1 MEVAA
6 TATAALGLRAAHVR
20 EHIFLVNFFVVSDDV
35 ATKPKLFRVPK
46 KTHKDLRVQR
56 KAHNKKQ
63 NSVLQFTFQFND
75 TWYPGKIKI
84 F

>member
-35 ATKPKLFRVPK
+35 ATKTKLFGVPQHNNPQGSQSSK
-46 KTHKDLRVQR
+46 NSTQQKTKL
-56 KAHNKKQ
+56 
-63 NSVLQFTFQFND
+63 NS
-75 TWYPGKIKI
+75 PGKIKI